1 MKYDLTGRRF
11 GRLTAEKYVKDYPTP
26 RGPRGGWLCR
36 CDCGK
41 EAVVVTSNLTSN
53 HTRSCGC
60 LRRETTSKNHTHTLG
75 HYKGTAITKIRLE
88 RGANRNN
95 ELGIK
100 GVTWYPKKQKYRV
113 MIYLRG
119 KTKHIG
125 YYDTLEDAIEARKTA
140 EIKYYAPII
149 KEYENETNN

>member
-1 MKYDLTGRRF
+1 MTDLTGQRF
-11 GRLTAEKYVKDYPTP
+11 GRLVAEKYVEDYPTP
-26 RGPRGGWLCR
+26 RGARTGWLCR
-36 CDCGK
+36 CNCGN
-41 EAVVVTSNLTSN
+41 EAVVSAGDLTSN

-60 LRRETTSKNHTHTLG
+60 LRRETTSKNHARTLG
-75 HYKGTAITKIRLE
+75 HYKGTAITKIRPE
-88 RGANRNN
+88 RGANRDS

-125 YYDTLEDAIEARKTA
+125 YFDALEDAIEARKTA

-149 KEYENETNN
+149 REYENEKNN